1 MATKDQFVKALEE
14 LRKISVPRNFEQS
27 VDLIINLNKI
37 DVKKTPINAVAIIPH
52 APKEN
57 KICAFLEQPNENF
70 DRVIT
75 KSEVPRW
82 QKKEIKG
89 LIKEYDF
96 FISAASLM
104 PAVATT
110 FGRTLGPSGKMP
122 NPKTGGV
129 LMREDENEIK
139 TLVNKLKKSVTIRP
153 KEKSVKLLI
162 GKEKMKNED
171 IAENAVVIY
180 DTILNLMPNKK
191 ENIKNV
197 MVKFTMSKAV
207 KIK

>member
-1 MATKDQFVKALEE
+1 MATKEQFVKALEE
-14 LRKISVPRNFEQS
+14 LRQISMSRNFEQS

-37 DVKKTPINAVAIIPH
+37 DLKKTAINAVAIIPH

-57 KICAFLEQPNENF
+57 KICAFLENPSDKF
-70 DRVIT
+70 DRVIV

>member
-1 MATKDQFVKALEE
+1 MDKEAFVKALEE
-14 LRKISVPRNFEQS
+14 LRKISILRNFEQS

-37 DVKKTPINAVAIIPH
+37 DMKKTQINAVVIIPH
-52 APKEN
+52 APKKN
-57 KICAFLEQPNENF
+57 KICAFLENPNESF
-70 DRVIT
+70 DRVIV
-75 KSEVPRW
+75 KNEVPRW

-129 LMREDENEIK
+129 LMKEDENEIK
-139 TLVNKLKKSVTIRP
+139 TLVSRLKKTVTIRP
-153 KEKSVKLLI
+153 KEKSIKMLI

-171 IAENAVVIY
+171 IAENAVIIY
-180 DTILNLMPNKK
+180 DTVLNLMPNKK

-197 MVKFTMSKAV
+197 MIKFTMSKAV

>member
-1 MATKDQFVKALEE
+1 MNKEAFVKALEE

-37 DVKKTPINAVAIIPH
+37 DIKKNPINTIAIIPH
-52 APKEN
+52 AAKEN
-57 KICAFLEQPNENF
+57 KICAFLEHPNENF
-70 DRVIT
+70 DRVIV
-75 KSEVPRW
+75 KSEIPRW

-104 PAVATT
+104 PSIATT

-129 LMREDENEIK
+129 LMKEDENEIK
-139 TLVNKLKKSVTIRP
+139 ALVTKLKKTVTIRP
-153 KEKSVKLLI
+153 KEKSIKMII
-162 GKEKMKNED
+162 GKEKMQD
-171 IAENAVVIY
+171 AQIAENAAAVY
-180 DTILNLMPNKK
+180 DAVLNLMPNRK

-197 MVKFTMSKAV
+197 LIKFTMSKAIKV
-207 KIK
+207 K